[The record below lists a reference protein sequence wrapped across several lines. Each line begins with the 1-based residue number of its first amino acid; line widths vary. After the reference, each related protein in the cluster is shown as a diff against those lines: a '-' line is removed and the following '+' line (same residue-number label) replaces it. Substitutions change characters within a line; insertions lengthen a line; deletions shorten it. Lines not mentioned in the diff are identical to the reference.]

1 MDADSPIMIIGDK
14 SKAQISRFLP
24 KNIALTFNQIG
35 KDIPTFADAAGVADL
50 IIKSDVKYD
59 SIVIVYNKFV
69 SSISYE
75 PAMFEVQNETSLKES
90 RKLFSC
96 MVLPLLMSLQP
107 VLRHTRW
114 KTTSPETLPNS
125 DLRTP
130 STLLS

>member
-90 RKLFSC
+90 RKLFLC
-96 MVLPLLMSLQP
+96 MVLPLLMSLQL

-114 KTTSPETLPNS
+114 KTTSPETLLNLDS
-125 DLRTP
+125 RTP